1 MWLKSDGRFLPS
13 LEVNLMLLFRSKV
26 NWVSEVLTILV
37 RERWSICSNRGD
49 FVTIWRL
56 ATEKELY
63 IGKITTL
70 GIFYSQ
76 FLEHE
81 VTGGISILLERNAGP
96 LSPAISLKLYT
107 THLYS
112 WQESG
117 TVGGKG
123 PSKNR
128 IAPARAC
135 TFQCANLKAAA
146 CHHFWGNNRLTYH
159 TLKMRFRVLF
169 PIGSPSLVSAPL
181 KFFLVNTRLFW
192 VSTLIPIS
200 VPTLIW
206 NCH

>member
-81 VTGGISILLERNAGP
+81 VTCGISILLERNSGP

-117 TVGGKG
+117 SGRKRSFKEQNSTGQGLYFSVRKPQGSCLSSFLRK
-123 PSKNR
+123 
-128 IAPARAC
+128 
-135 TFQCANLKAAA
+135 QQVNLS
-146 CHHFWGNNRLTYH
+146 Y
-159 TLKMRFRVLF
+159 LKDA
-169 PIGSPSLVSAPL
+169 I
-181 KFFLVNTRLFW
+181 
-192 VSTLIPIS
+192 
-200 VPTLIW
+200 
-206 NCH
+206 